1 MSEAPSREDILQLLE
16 RLDSE
21 QDDEVLAA
29 ARELQGR
36 IATAGLSWED
46 LLAPEADAVDTGHG
60 EDSVPEPAETPA
72 GKARG
77 DGDTLALIDKML
89 AKPGISDDFREE
101 LEGYKEDI
109 AEGEF
114 EKSDHDYVRAVYKR
128 LTARR

>member
-1 MSEAPSREDILQLLE
+1 MSEAPSREDILQLQEKLG
-16 RLDSE
+16 SE

-29 ARELQGR
+29 ARELQGK

-46 LLAPEADAVDTGHG
+46 LLAPEADAEDTDHG
-60 EDSVPEPAETPA
+60 EDSVPEPSEAPA

-89 AKPGISDDFREE
+89 AKPGVSEDFREE

-114 EKSDHDYVRAVYKR
+114 EDSDHEYIRAVYKR
-128 LTARR
+128 LSARR